1 MTRQEDST
9 NSNQPERTKE
19 VKKCCNCL
27 TLQMKPNFLIKFLK
41 RSKTSKYFTLTYYR
55 NNLSSFITIAL
66 YFLINILLAIIQFF
80 VYSDQNIAVRFARIG
95 GILLD
100 FNSSLIILLV
110 LRRLTTWVRNSL
122 IGRNFLP
129 VDQFIKFHKFIGVF
143 IIFYSILH
151 TVAHCVNLYW
161 LSEDFKNLKAIKT
174 LTIHNGT
181 IVSTIIN
188 SLAGKNLTDVTI
200 HNLDSIEDLSEV
212 NSTNASF
219 IVSTPGATFVELL
232 FTNKSGIGWIKALA
246 MPTGW
251 ALWVVL
257 LIIEIFSLPC
267 IRKKGYFQ
275 VFYYTH
281 WLHVVYYIILII
293 HATHYW
299 KWFILPFVLVIFERL
314 FTFIRYKSIKY
325 GDTYIRDVN
334 LLSSKVTQ
342 LIIPRPPNFKF
353 KSGDYLFIKIPKI
366 ARYEWHPFTISSAP
380 ELKGELWL
388 HVRSLGNW
396 TNKLYE
402 YFHEFSKFNTD
413 ENIYSSNKNKVFFSE
428 AKYERRM
435 SNYVVMIDYRK
446 NSNDSPIVSSSVE
459 DEENIIPVRSIK
471 KYKKNLNISNQI
483 KNVWM
488 DITIDG
494 PYSTPSRRIFDSE
507 HVILIAGG
515 IGVTPFASILQS
527 IWFKFSKSL
536 KTCPDCNHQWYDQM
550 EKKNLKR
557 VDFIWVN
564 RDYQSFEWFIE
575 LLGQLEL
582 QQINSSKRFIGL
594 HLYMTS
600 ASTVQE
606 IKPLDNPDFDKNGQI
621 ESKMDDFVLKLNPG
635 RPDFDKLFTELTK
648 ESKDKVDVFFCGNR
662 DFGKFVQ
669 KKCFSHNFKFNKEY
683 F

>member
-1 MTRQEDST
+1 MSSQDV
-9 NSNQPERTKE
+9 SNQPVDKDLEKDCGNSLSKGRKPHFFITF
-19 VKKCCNCL
+19 VKRYKTIRYL
-27 TLQMKPNFLIKFLK
+27 KLI
-41 RSKTSKYFTLTYYR
+41 YYR
-55 NNLSSFITIAL
+55 NNLSFFISIL
-66 YFLINILLAIIQFF
+66 FYIFINISLAIIQYF
-80 VYSDQNIAVRFARIG
+80 VYYDQNIATKLARIG
-95 GILLD
+95 GILID

-110 LRRLTTWVRNSL
+110 LRRFTTWLRNSL

-129 VDQFIKFHKFIGVF
+129 TDRFIIFHKSIGVF
-143 IIFYSILH
+143 IIFFSILH
-151 TVAHCVNLYW
+151 SVSNSINLYW
-161 LSEDFKNLKAIKT
+161 LSETYEILKSKQ
-174 LTIHNGT
+174 LDLENGHM
-181 IVSTIIN
+181 IYTIIG
-188 SLAGKNLTDVTI
+188 SLLDKNLTFIEI
-200 HNLDSIEDLSEV
+200 HDLDSSEDSYEV
-212 NSTNASF
+212 NSTSF
-219 IVSTPGATFVELL
+219 VVYTSDATFVELL
-232 FTNKSGIGWIKALA
+232 FTTKSGIGWIKGLA

-251 ALWVVL
+251 ALWGVL

-281 WLHVVYYIILII
+281 WLHVVYYILLII

-299 KWFILPFVLVIFERL
+299 KWFILPFFLVIFERL
-314 FTFIRYKSIKY
+314 FTFIRYKSVNY
-325 GDTYIRDVN
+325 GKTYIRDVH
-334 LLSSKVTQ
+334 LLSSMVTK

-366 ARYEWHPFTISSAP
+366 ARFEWHPFTISSAP
-380 ELKGELWL
+380 ELKDELWL

-402 YFHEFSKFNTD
+402 HFHESSTKSNSESIHSSK
-413 ENIYSSNKNKVFFSE
+413 KNKQIVSF
-428 AKYERRM
+428 
-435 SNYVVMIDYRK
+435 SNYVVTIDYRK
-446 NSNDSPIVSSSVE
+446 NSNDNPKVLNTFE
-459 DEENIIPVRSIK
+459 DEENIIKARSFREN
-471 KYKKNLNISNQI
+471 KKNLNPSNEI
-483 KNVWM
+483 KDVWM

-536 KTCPDCNHQWYDQM
+536 KKCPDCDHQWYDQM
-550 EKKNLKR
+550 KQKNLKR

-582 QQINSSKRFIGL
+582 QQINSSKRFKGL

-621 ESKMDDFVLKLNPG
+621 ESKMDDCVLKLNPG

-648 ESKDKVDVFFCGNR
+648 ENKKKVDVFFCGNR

-669 KKCFSHNFKFNKEY
+669 KKCLSHSFNFKKE
-683 F
+683 FF